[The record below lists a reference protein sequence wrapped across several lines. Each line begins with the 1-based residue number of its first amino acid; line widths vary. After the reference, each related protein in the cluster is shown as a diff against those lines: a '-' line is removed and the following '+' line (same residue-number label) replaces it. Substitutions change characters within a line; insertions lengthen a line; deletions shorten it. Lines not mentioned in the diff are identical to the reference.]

1 MSRIPTHT
9 LASAPPAARP
19 LLEEVVTLAGGRLL
33 NLHTTMANSPALL
46 ASYLGM
52 RRALT
57 EHRTLDPRTGAAVM
71 LTVSA
76 ATGGAYSLAVNSQV
90 AMRAGF
96 SAGEVEELRSG
107 TSRDGRLAPLLAVA
121 REAATS
127 GGNVSDATWQVA
139 GAAGWDEAQLA
150 EAFAFIGLAVYV
162 DFYNNYAGTE
172 LDVAS
177 ARGPED

>member
-57 EHRTLDPRTGAAVM
+57 EHRTLDLKTGAAVM

-107 TSRDGRLAPLLAVA
+107 TSGDGPLAPLLALA

-127 GGNVSDATWQVA
+127 GGSVSDATWQA
-139 GAAGWDEAQLA
+139 AEAAGWDEAQLA
-150 EAFAFIGLAVYV
+150 EAFAFIGLALYV